1 MSTFAQSTAR
11 ISATAAR
18 RIASSARTRSVVA
31 RAGKQVIATD
41 KAVAALG
48 PYSQAIKVRLWRP
61 CAANRREGAMRE
73 RD

>member
-61 CAANRREGAMRE
+61 CAAN
-73 RD
+73 